1 MVTEAAGKY
10 QETHKREITD
20 RESGLIFL
28 GGTQVGAFTQRLC
41 NSAIFAFEQSGIF
54 VFKYV
59 PWNGICHLDPAVIG
73 IHMKA

>member
-28 GGTQVGAFTQRLC
+28 GVLRLERLRLKS
-41 NSAIFAFEQSGIF
+41 N
-54 VFKYV
+54 
-59 PWNGICHLDPAVIG
+59 
-73 IHMKA
+73 